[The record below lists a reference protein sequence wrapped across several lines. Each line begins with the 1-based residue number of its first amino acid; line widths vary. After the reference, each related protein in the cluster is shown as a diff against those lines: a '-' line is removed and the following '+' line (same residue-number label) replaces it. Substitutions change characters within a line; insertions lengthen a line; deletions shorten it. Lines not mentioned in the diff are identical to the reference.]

1 MNDYRF
7 TFRVTSEW
15 LAEVNKMAAETPFSV
30 SSFIREATMLGGPE
44 LIRRLKGEKIP
55 DKMEDK

>member
-15 LAEVNKMAAETPFSV
+15 LADVNKMAAETPFSV
-30 SSFIREATMLGGPE
+30 SSFIREAVMLGGPE
-44 LIRRLKGEKIP
+44 LIRRLKGEKIL

>member
-15 LAEVNKMAAETPFSV
+15 LADVNKMAAETPFSV
-30 SSFIREATMLGGPE
+30 SSFIREAVMLGGPE
-44 LIRRLKGEKIP
+44 LIRRLKGEKVS